1 MDEICFALAE
11 RFSAAGKN
19 AYAVYYED
27 ELTECFTCEDDRTRE
42 NLEAAL
48 KELMAGGYIDVKYAR
63 GSAYCIS
70 LLKEYEKPEPA
81 PQPAAAEPARKKKK
95 IKLQPFILPFLSSFA
110 GGALG
115 SFIAGI
121 IAALA
126 V

>member
-11 RFSAAGKN
+11 RFSAAGKH

-27 ELTECFTCEDDRTRE
+27 ELTECFPEDSDRTRE

-70 LLKEYEKPEPA
+70 LLKECEKPAPA
-81 PQPAAAEPARKKKK
+81 PQPAAEIARKKKK
-95 IKLQPFILPFLSSFA
+95 ISLRPYLLPFLSSFA